1 MQTTAPRA
9 TAVFFHIRSY
19 TRLTQNRENSSHVKK
34 NGSCLFFQNVFF
46 KKSIAIVWNMLFN
59 GYNEAIMLSVVVTLN
74 NNEGGLYEED
84 PGGT

>member
-1 MQTTAPRA
+1 M
-9 TAVFFHIRSY
+9 
-19 TRLTQNRENSSHVKK
+19 L
-34 NGSCLFFQNVFF
+34 F

-59 GYNEAIMLSVVVTLN
+59 GCKEAIMLSVVVTLN